1 MRNFFS
7 ILAFL
12 VCFSVFPQKNYFVSN
27 SLGNNN
33 NSGTSENSPFQTINR
48 AFDNVQP
55 GDTINVMNGLYHNVD
70 YGTANPHASDGSQS
84 TNMNNPPAV
93 IVNKSGTQGNYIT
106 LRNLPGHNPKIKYD
120 GRGGILINGPQSYVI
135 IEGFE
140 IEGPGASI
148 TYDQAITDR
157 QWKVKADQED
167 LNYNHSYFASFGIW
181 GGFSQDF
188 LHHHIVVRNNVVH
201 HTTGSGIRFNDSDHI
216 TIENN
221 TVYNTTWWTSN
232 ASSAIVFAE
241 CKAIDSSDNGED
253 IKMIIRGNTVYNNW
267 NRIPFYMTSGK
278 IPPNGNP
285 PSGNYGNADYS
296 TILDG
301 QGLYVTRSDD
311 DYYGTFLFENNL
323 CVNNGK
329 NGINFDRSE
338 GSSALIRN
346 NTIYFNGV
354 HEIIQDI
361 SVSQGNP
368 AHRGQKVAGIIANYF
383 KNVTVVNNIVV
394 TREYDFYAMQIRNQQ
409 ADGTVKE
416 ANNNIFVNGKLPGY
430 TSQQTGEYVIHNWI
444 TDDNQIITNV
454 DFTSN
459 NYKDPISFVNA
470 PAIVSGP
477 VDMTSTNFQLQSD
490 SPAINAGEQANT
502 PAEDIL
508 GNPRPL
514 PPSGAVSYS
523 SFESS
528 LGGWSAWSTA
538 NDNNEVSLSDET
550 SRTGNQS
557 LKVFGRT
564 KDFHSAKFSISQLEV
579 GNSYTLYVYAKLP
592 EGQSG
597 TAQLMLRK
605 IIDDQPAVSN
615 SLTSPIEIN
624 SDEWTKLSTNYTHS
638 EMNNNSFF
646 FVKGP
651 LVSGSD
657 GIDYYLDDFSL
668 VNQGTNEIDFNT
680 VGDIVDIGAYEFFQ
694 IDDND
699 GDGIGNSDDNCP
711 ETPNSDQKDTDGD
724 GIGDECDDDDDNDG
738 VHDNLDTDPLNPNIC
753 ADMDSDGCDDCS
765 QTGSDG
771 SGGDTTNDGSDTDGD
786 GICDQSDPDDD
797 NDGVLDEDDNCPLI
811 SNSDQQDTDDDG
823 IGDVCD
829 DDDDGDGVS
838 DSNDNCPDTPEGTRV
853 DVNGCPVFELPL
865 NNFKVEVG
873 SATCIGNTDG
883 VINLSVEDAAYDYS
897 VTVTGQSDLS
907 ITGTSTTA
915 SVTGLAK
922 GTYEVC
928 FRVVGQDGYE
938 QCFEVVVGEPKP
950 LSAFINV
957 DDDSGKMS
965 VTMGGSSSYYIN
977 INGVSTTVDGDSFE
991 TQLSTGLSIITIS
1004 TDLECQGVVEQ
1015 EVFISEKIHY
1025 YPNPT
1030 INNVKVHVGGEDAS
1044 VIVSVFSEKG
1054 DLIYK
1059 RDQNIEEGSRK
1070 IHIDLTNQIT
1080 GTYIVTLESK
1090 TVRQSF
1096 KIIRE

>member
-1 MRNFFS
+1 MYKLFFFFFLFLS
-7 ILAFL
+7 SLAQA
-12 VCFSVFPQKNYFVSN
+12 QKNFYVS
-27 SLGNNN
+27 SSQGDNNN
-33 NSGTSENSPFQTINR
+33 NGESENFPFSSIAKAIENVEPGGTIY
-48 AFDNVQP
+48 
-55 GDTINVMNGLYHNVD
+55 VMNGLYNNPNF
-70 YGTANPHASDGSQS
+70 GTANPHSSDGSQS

-93 IVNKSGTQGNYIT
+93 IINKSGTPGNYIT
-106 LRNLPGHNPKIKYD
+106 LRNLPGHSPKIKFD
-120 GRGGILINGPQSYVI
+120 GRGGILINGPQSYII

-148 TYDQAITDR
+148 NYNQAIADR
-157 QWKVKADQED
+157 RWKVKADQEG
-167 LNYNHSYFASFGIW
+167 LNYNHSFFASFGIW
-181 GGFSQDF
+181 GGFSQNF
-188 LHHHIVVRNNVVH
+188 LHHHIIVRNNVVH

-241 CKAIDSSDNGED
+241 SKALNESDNNDD
-253 IKMIIRGNTVYNNW
+253 IKMIIRGNVVYNNW
-267 NRIPFYMTSGK
+267 NRIPFYMTGGK

-285 PSGNYGNADYS
+285 PSGSYGNADYS

-361 SVSQGNP
+361 SVSEGNP
-368 AHRGQKVAGIIANYF
+368 AHRGQKVAGIKANYF

-394 TREYDFYAMQIRNQQ
+394 TREYDFFAMQIQNQQ
-409 ADGTVKE
+409 SDGNVKE

-430 TSQQTGEYVIHNWI
+430 TSQQTGKYVTHSWV
-444 TDDNQIITNV
+444 TDDNQIITDV
-454 DFTSN
+454 DFSSN

-470 PAIVSGP
+470 PRSVNGP
-477 VDMTSTNFQLQSD
+477 IDMASTNFQLQSD
-490 SPAINAGEQANT
+490 SPAINAGEQTNT
-502 PAEDIL
+502 PEKDIL
-508 GNPRPL
+508 GNLRPV
-514 PPSGAVSYS
+514 PPADVLSYS

-538 NDNNEVSLSDET
+538 NDNNDVSLT
-550 SRTGNQS
+550 SEDSKTGNQS
-557 LKVFGRT
+557 LKVYGRT
-564 KDFHSAKFSISQLEV
+564 KDFHSAKYNISQLEV
-579 GNSYTLYVYAKLP
+579 GSSYSMFIYVKLP

-597 TAQLMLRK
+597 TAQLMIRK
-605 IIDDQPAVSN
+605 IVDGEGSSN
-615 SLTSPIEIN
+615 SLTSPIEI
-624 SDEWTKLSTNYTHS
+624 SSSEWTRLSADYTHS
-638 EMNNNSFF
+638 EMDNNSFF

-651 LVSGSD
+651 PVSNSE
-657 GIDYYLDDFSL
+657 GIDYYIDDFSL
-668 VNQGTNEIDFNT
+668 VNQGASEVDFTTID
-680 VGDIVDIGAYEFFQ
+680 DIVDIGAYEFIQ
-694 IDDND
+694 
-699 GDGIGNSDDNCP
+699 
-711 ETPNSDQKDTDGD
+711 
-724 GIGDECDDDDDNDG
+724 
-738 VHDNLDTDPLNPNIC
+738 
-753 ADMDSDGCDDCS
+753 
-765 QTGSDG
+765 
-771 SGGDTTNDGSDTDGD
+771 
-786 GICDQSDPDDD
+786 
-797 NDGVLDEDDNCPLI
+797 
-811 SNSDQQDTDDDG
+811 TDDS
-823 IGDVCD
+823 
-829 DDDDGDGVS
+829 DGDGVS
-838 DSNDNCPDTPEGTRV
+838 DSNDNCPDTPQGTRV

-873 SATCIGNTDG
+873 SATCVGKSDG
-883 VINLSVEDAAYDYS
+883 VINLSVEDASYDYS
-897 VTVTGQSDLS
+897 VTITGQSDLS

-915 SVTGLAK
+915 SFTGLAK

-928 FRVVGQDGYE
+928 FKVVGQDGYE

-950 LSAFINV
+950 LSAFIDV
-957 DDDSGKMS
+957 DDDSGKISISMS
-965 VTMGGSSSYYIN
+965 GSDSYNIN
-977 INGVSTTVDGDSFE
+977 INGIDTTVDGDLFDTE
-991 TQLSTGLSIITIS
+991 LSTGLSIIRIS
-1004 TDLECQGVVEQ
+1004 TDLECQGVIER

-1030 INNVKVHVGGEDAS
+1030 ISNVNVHVGGEDAS
-1044 VIVSVFSEKG
+1044 VKVSVFSEKG
-1054 DLIYK
+1054 DLIYT
-1059 RDQNIEEGSRK
+1059 RDQSVEQGSRK